1 MEKQKKIALIN
12 DLTGFGRC
20 STAVM
25 APIVSAMKI
34 QAVAVPTAI
43 LSAHTQFPTYYFDD
57 YTDRMKDYIQTYKDL
72 KLDFDAISTG
82 FLGSEQQVD
91 IVLDFIRHFKTDRNF
106 VIVDPVM
113 GDYGKLYRTY
123 TKEMCD
129 KMKELVHYA
138 DIITPNLTELC
149 TLLDAPY
156 PENGASIEELKEM
169 CGKLAER
176 GPKHIVVTGI
186 HFNQTQ
192 IANFIYNKGEDFQIV
207 YSDTPGILKPSYKLQ
222 ESMMKFVT
230 GALTD
235 ADVILYVTDTVEQS
249 ERSAEI
255 VDSIRRSGIPTVV
268 VINKIDL
275 STPEALEALVDKWQA
290 EIPGAQVVPTSAKE
304 NFNIEGLFRT
314 ILSLLPE
321 GPAFYP
327 KDTLTDKTL
336 RFFASEII
344 REKILKF
351 YDKEI
356 PYCCEIEIESYKEE
370 PTIDRISAT
379 IYVARDSQ
387 KGILIGHKGE
397 KLKRVG
403 QTAREDMEQ
412 FLGKK
417 VFLQLF
423 VKVSDDWRN
432 NERQLR
438 RFGYEQE

>member
-1 MEKQKKIALIN
+1 M
-12 DLTGFGRC
+12 
-20 STAVM
+20 
-25 APIVSAMKI
+25 
-34 QAVAVPTAI
+34 
-43 LSAHTQFPTYYFDD
+43 
-57 YTDRMKDYIQTYKDL
+57 
-72 KLDFDAISTG
+72 
-82 FLGSEQQVD
+82 
-91 IVLDFIRHFKTDRNF
+91 
-106 VIVDPVM
+106 
-113 GDYGKLYRTY
+113 
-123 TKEMCD
+123 
-129 KMKELVHYA
+129 
-138 DIITPNLTELC
+138 
-149 TLLDAPY
+149 
-156 PENGASIEELKEM
+156 
-169 CGKLAER
+169 
-176 GPKHIVVTGI
+176 
-186 HFNQTQ
+186 
-192 IANFIYNKGEDFQIV
+192 
-207 YSDTPGILKPSYKLQ
+207 
-222 ESMMKFVT
+222 
-230 GALTD
+230 
-235 ADVILYVTDTVEQS
+235 ILYVTDTVEHG

-275 STPEALEALVDKWQA
+275 SAPEALEALVDKWQA

-304 NFNIEGLFRT
+304 TFNIEGLFRT

-356 PYCCEIEIESYKEE
+356 PLLLR
-370 PTIDRISAT
+370 DRDRKLQGGADDRPHRGDDLCGPRLAERHPDRPQGRET
-379 IYVARDSQ
+379 
-387 KGILIGHKGE
+387 E
-397 KLKRVG
+397 KRSGRRRAKIWNS
-403 QTAREDMEQ
+403 